1 LEEYNVDKKV
11 VHNVNKQNIY
21 LKKLLVK
28 YKQELIN
35 EKDNLSLLTN
45 RSTSRNIEIEK
56 ELATIKENNL
66 HDNTEQVEMQSAL
79 TEAIEKSY
87 DKVKFLENLL
97 IERNKDNEYLENKI
111 KDLININNKLNNEI
125 INNNNKHKE
134 KICNIK
140 EKI

>member
-1 LEEYNVDKKV
+1 M
-11 VHNVNKQNIY
+11 
-21 LKKLLVK
+21 
-28 YKQELIN
+28 N
-35 EKDNLSLLTN
+35 EKDNLSLLGN
-45 RSTSRNIEIEK
+45 RSTNRNIEIEK
-56 ELATIKENNL
+56 ELAIIKENNF

-97 IERNKDNEYLENKI
+97 IERNKDNESLENKI

-125 INNNNKHKE
+125 INNNNQHKE